1 MPPPGL
7 STIERV
13 VDVSDER
20 WRHVCRR
27 RRALHVFVAA
37 LLSLLMLGAVLDGF
51 DVLDTIG
58 PDEAVVRSTGGGFV
72 LEVEHP
78 SITRPALASV
88 FRIRVRRDGGFDEPV
103 QIAVSRSYL
112 ESWDLNGIMP
122 SPSGET
128 SLEDWIV
135 WEFDPPPGDEL
146 LLTYE
151 ARIEPGVQSN
161 RLGKVAVLV
170 EDEPVTEVD
179 VETKVRP

>member
-1 MPPPGL
+1 MSPPGV

-13 VDVSDER
+13 VDVSHER
-20 WRHVCRR
+20 WHHICRR

-37 LLSLLMLGAVLDGF
+37 LLSLLMVGAVLDGL

-58 PDEAVVRSTGGGFV
+58 PDEAVVRSTGGGFA

-88 FRIRVRRDGGFDEPV
+88 FRIRIQREGGFDEPV
-103 QIAVSRSYL
+103 QLAISRSYL

-122 SPSGET
+122 APSGET
-128 SLEDWIV
+128 SLGDWIV

-146 LLTYE
+146 LITYE
-151 ARIEPGVQSN
+151 SRIEPGEQSTT
-161 RLGKVAVLV
+161 RGEAAVLV
-170 EDEPVTEVD
+170 EDEPVARVD
-179 VETKVRP
+179 FKTKVRP